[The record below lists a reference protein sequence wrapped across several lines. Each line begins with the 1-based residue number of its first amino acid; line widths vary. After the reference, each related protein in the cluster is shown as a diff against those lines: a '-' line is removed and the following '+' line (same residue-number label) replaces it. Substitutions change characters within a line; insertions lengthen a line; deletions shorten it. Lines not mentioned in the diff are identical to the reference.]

1 MGGKRKPFITTKA
14 VSEAVVRS
22 GVICGWTLPL
32 IQEVWE
38 LSSLHLSEAVIR
50 DVFSTILA
58 KPTVSA
64 LFDRNVY
71 SVTGQ
76 EALQFVPPAGSISD
90 PAYTL
95 SEMLRDVIKDQW
107 PMYRLPPFDS
117 EWNDFNEA
125 LFETLFNSGFS
136 SRRLRGW
143 KLEQDLGM

>member
-14 VSEAVVRS
+14 ISEAIVWS
-22 GVICGWTLPL
+22 GKTKGWTQQL

-50 DVFSTILA
+50 SAFSPILS

-64 LFDRNVY
+64 LFNRNVY
-71 SVTGQ
+71 AVSGK
-76 EALQFVPPAGSISD
+76 EELQFECPPSAISD
-90 PAYTL
+90 PCYIL
-95 SEMLRDVIKDQW
+95 SEMLRDLIQKQW
-107 PMYRLPPFDS
+107 PMDRLPPMDS
-117 EWNDFNEA
+117 EWNDFNDA
-125 LFETLFNSGFS
+125 LFETLFDLGFS

>member
-22 GVICGWTLPL
+22 GVTRGWPLPL
-32 IQEVWE
+32 ILEVWE

-50 DVFSTILA
+50 GVFSPILA
-58 KPTVSA
+58 KATVSA

-71 SVTGQ
+71 IVTGQ
-76 EALQFVPPAGSISD
+76 EALQFEPPAGSISD
-90 PAYTL
+90 PGHTL
-95 SEMLRDVIKDQW
+95 SEMLREVIKKQW
-107 PMYRLPPFDS
+107 PMERLPQFDN

-125 LFETLFNSGFS
+125 LFETLFNLGFS

>member
-14 VSEAVVRS
+14 ISEAIVWS
-22 GVICGWTLPL
+22 GKTKGWTQQL

-50 DVFSTILA
+50 STFSHILS
-58 KPTVSA
+58 KPTASA
-64 LFDRNVY
+64 LFNRNVY
-71 SVTGQ
+71 AVSGK
-76 EALQFVPPAGSISD
+76 EELQFECPPSAISD
-90 PAYTL
+90 PCYIL
-95 SEMLRDVIKDQW
+95 SEMLRDLIEKQW
-107 PMYRLPPFDS
+107 PMDRLPPIDS

-125 LFETLFNSGFS
+125 LFETLFDLGFS